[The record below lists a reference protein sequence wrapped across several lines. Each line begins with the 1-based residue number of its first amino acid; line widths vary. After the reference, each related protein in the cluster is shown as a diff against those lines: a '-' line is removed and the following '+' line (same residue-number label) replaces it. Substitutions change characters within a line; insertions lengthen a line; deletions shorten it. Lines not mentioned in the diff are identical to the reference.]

1 MDSGFPTKFQTSFIG
16 ASAFESTNTSLG
28 NGNKMNMRLRILS
41 SCLEEAEKTADVS
54 KVNML
59 KDSVLRNKCGLP
71 TDAAKSLDLMRQ
83 IFQSELT
90 RDLKQVLDRHIRVS
104 FAPAFEH
111 LKSNGHAVT
120 DELVKELYRN
130 ILEAAKA
137 PYLPSDNQIPE
148 FVFDLISSRDGAVS
162 DIESEA
168 SVVSTSLP
176 SSSTQNAQVRPRKR
190 GRPRK
195 VEADSGRSGTPLM
208 RSTENISEVEA
219 LKWDPNRISSV
230 TRFIL
235 GSKVY
240 RLLATPPRGNLYAKY
255 PRVFRYVCDEND
267 RAWLMEKH
275 LTTRQSG
282 KIFLM
287 MLDDVIELALIENY
301 YGSVNDFQKSSFT
314 VPERLI
320 MKVKQR
326 RAEVFEQLKPRIS
339 RSPQNLP

>member
-1 MDSGFPTKFQTSFIG
+1 
-16 ASAFESTNTSLG
+16 
-28 NGNKMNMRLRILS
+28 MRLRILTT
-41 SCLEEAEKTADVS
+41 CLEDAEKTADVS
-54 KVNML
+54 KVNMY
-59 KDSVLRNKCGLP
+59 KESIIRNRCDLP
-71 TDAAKSLDLMRQ
+71 VDAAKTLDLMRQ

-90 RDLKQVLDRHIRVS
+90 RDLQQVLDRHIRVS

-111 LKSNGHAVT
+111 LKNNGHVIT

-137 PYLPSDNQIPE
+137 PYLPSDSQIPE
-148 FVFDLISSRDGAVS
+148 FVFDLISQRDGAVS

-168 SVVSTSLP
+168 SGVSSFLPVSTS
-176 SSSTQNAQVRPRKR
+176 QNLQVRPRKR

-195 VEADSGRSGTPLM
+195 VSNLEC
-208 RSTENISEVEA
+208 
-219 LKWDPNRISSV
+219 WDPSRVNIG

-240 RLLATPPRGNLYAKY
+240 RLLATPPRGNLYSKY
-255 PRVFRYVCDEND
+255 PRVFRYVCDEED

-287 MLDDVIELALIENY
+287 MIDDAIEIASFD
-301 YGSVNDFQKSSFT
+301 GSHSDFEKFSFT
-314 VPERLI
+314 VPEKLI
-320 MKVKQR
+320 TKIKQKM
-326 RAEVFEQLKPRIS
+326 AEVLEQLKPRIS
-339 RSPQNLP
+339 KSPRNLS